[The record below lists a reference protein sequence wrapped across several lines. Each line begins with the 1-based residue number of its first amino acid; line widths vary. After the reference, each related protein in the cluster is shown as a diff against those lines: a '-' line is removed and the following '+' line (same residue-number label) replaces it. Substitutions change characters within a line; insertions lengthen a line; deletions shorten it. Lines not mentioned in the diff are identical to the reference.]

1 MPKPIGSAN
10 SKKYDIL
17 HIEDAVTS
25 SFEAFCEHFEITSAK
40 DKKAV
45 LQAFADTAKAMKGR
59 Q

>member
-1 MPKPIGSAN
+1 MAQ
-10 SKKYDIL
+10 KYDIL

-25 SFEAFCEHFEITSAK
+25 SFEAFCEHFEITSSK

-45 LQAFADTAKAMKGR
+45 LQAFADVAKTMKGR

>member
-1 MPKPIGSAN
+1 MQKAIGSAN
-10 SKKYDIL
+10 SRKYDIL

-25 SFEAFCEHFEITSAK
+25 SFEAFCEHFKITSAK